1 MNYPRGLRG
10 SRDYF
15 VYFSLVHSS
24 RKLFLVQIQSEPR
37 NIDERLSLSRIK
49 MDNKLYS
56 RIISVQI
63 IIVDRDF
70 IKWGNIYIYISISV
84 ILTSLSRS
92 FV

>member
-49 MDNKLYS
+49 MNNKLYS

-70 IKWGNIYIYISISV
+70 IKWRNIYIYISISV

>member
-1 MNYPRGLRG
+1 
-10 SRDYF
+10 
-15 VYFSLVHSS
+15 
-24 RKLFLVQIQSEPR
+24 
-37 NIDERLSLSRIK
+37 

-56 RIISVQI
+56 KIISVQI